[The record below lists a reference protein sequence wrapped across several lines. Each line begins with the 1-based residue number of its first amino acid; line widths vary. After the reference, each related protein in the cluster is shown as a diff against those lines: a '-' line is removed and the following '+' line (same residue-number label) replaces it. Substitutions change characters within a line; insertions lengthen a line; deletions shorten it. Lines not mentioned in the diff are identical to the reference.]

1 MRRKRT
7 RKPLSPERTFQEEHA
22 YENDDDCGRRAG
34 DRILYLAVY
43 CRQPGTTNGRIHK
56 SSRDKKLAGVCGGI
70 AEWLGVD
77 PMIIRLAWAAL
88 ILGWG
93 SGLLAYI
100 VCALVLPEETGAAEE
115 E

>member
-1 MRRKRT
+1 MTKLMSIAAGLAIGYFIWQYVAGNRK
-7 RKPLSPERTFQEEHA
+7 
-22 YENDDDCGRRAG
+22 
-34 DRILYLAVY
+34 
-43 CRQPGTTNGRIHK
+43 GTTNGRIHK